1 MRGDLEK
8 REGPAPFRSAAL
20 AFLLIGGLLL
30 LMLVS
35 GWLYAGLSGAVI
47 TTVLGAIALMLVHK
61 VSPQFFLLLGGA
73 RSIDPEDMP
82 ALFDIIAVLCR
93 RAGITQ
99 IPSLYFLPSGRD
111 IERASDLTEVSGNEI
126 PRIGNAARLLLNL
139 AAQYSIPE
147 LHVWWSGS
155 SVSFRYLV
163 INAKLVT
170 VRVSKIGA
178 VGGAISARA

>member
-147 LHVWWSGS
+147 SHIWWSGS
-155 SVSFRYLV
+155 SVSFRYLA

>member
-99 IPSLYFLPSGRD
+99 IPSLYFLPSGVPT
-111 IERASDLTEVSGNEI
+111 AFATGVGLLSY
-126 PRIGNAARLLLNL
+126 AARRHANEAEKSEGLSLR
-139 AAQYSIPE
+139 E
-147 LHVWWSGS
+147 T
-155 SVSFRYLV
+155 F
-163 INAKLVT
+163 
-170 VRVSKIGA
+170 VRVRKWFKDLF
-178 VGGAISARA
+178 